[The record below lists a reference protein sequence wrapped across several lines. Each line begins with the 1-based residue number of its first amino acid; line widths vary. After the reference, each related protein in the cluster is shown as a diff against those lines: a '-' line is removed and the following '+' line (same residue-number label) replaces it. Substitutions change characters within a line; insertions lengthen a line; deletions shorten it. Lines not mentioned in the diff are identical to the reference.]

1 MNRSQ
6 SQGGGSAGVG
16 FGPRE
21 ASSIDRLLM
30 PGILAGLV
38 AAAAMGIFLMT
49 AAATYQHR
57 GFYTPMYHIASLLGD
72 TTVESSVPASVNGE
86 IFMLVP
92 EPLITGVAIHLVVG
106 GVFGGLFA
114 LVARTELAQRAIL
127 VAGVLYGL
135 AVMVV
140 MGLLVVPLADAALSG
155 DPRVASFPSV
165 AGWLTFAVAH
175 VIYGLV
181 LALWVV
187 VRPQDV
193 GAAPARSDGG
203 D

>member
-1 MNRSQ
+1 MNRSP
-6 SQGGGSAGVG
+6 SQGSAGVG

-72 TTVESSVPASVNGE
+72 DTVERSVPASVNGE

-92 EPLITGVAIHLVVG
+92 ESLMAGVAIHLVVG
-106 GVFGGLFA
+106 GFFGGLFA
-114 LVARTELAQRAIL
+114 LVARTELAQRAI
-127 VAGVLYGL
+127 VAAGVVYGL

-140 MGLLVVPLADAALSG
+140 MGLVVVPLADGALSG
-155 DPRVASFPSV
+155 DPRVASFPRV
-165 AGWLTFAVAH
+165 AGWLTFVVAH

-181 LALWVV
+181 LGLWVV
-187 VRPQDV
+187 LRPQDV
-193 GAAPARSDGG
+193 GAARPRSAGG